1 MRLGCALAMAAV
13 GAFASAV
20 ARAESVESCIS
31 ASTTGQEQRAAGHL
45 SDAAQ
50 QFASCSN
57 SACPAVVRRECMR
70 WAEEVDVVM
79 PTVVFAATD
88 AQGGDKSDVRVIVD
102 GRKLLDRLDGR
113 PLPLDPGAHTVRFE
127 GVGVLTATREIAAR
141 VGEKNRIVSI
151 RLKAAPAPGDGRGA
165 AVPRAV
171 PALAWVLGG
180 VAVAG
185 VGGATVFDVSAIHD
199 VNTLRSSCAPR
210 CSPSDVD
217 SIDHKYAIAAVA
229 FGTGV
234 ILAGIAVFLYIARGE
249 SRPAPAAVVGTQG
262 ASVLSTQ

>member
-1 MRLGCALAMAAV
+1 
-13 GAFASAV
+13 
-20 ARAESVESCIS
+20 
-31 ASTTGQEQRAAGHL
+31 
-45 SDAAQ
+45 
-50 QFASCSN
+50 
-57 SACPAVVRRECMR
+57 MR
-70 WAEEVDVVM
+70 WAEEVDVIM
-79 PTVVFAATD
+79 PTIVFAAID

-141 VGEKNRIVSI
+141 VGEKNRMVSI
-151 RLKAAPAPGDGRGA
+151 RLRAVPPPGDDRGA

-185 VGGATVFDVSAIHD
+185 AGVATVFDVSAIHD
-199 VNTLRSSCAPR
+199 VDTLRGSCAPR

-217 SIDHKYAIAAVA
+217 SINGKYAIAAVA
-229 FGTGV
+229 LGTSV
-234 ILAGIAVFLYIARGE
+234 VLAGVAVFLYLTRGE
-249 SRPAPAAVVGTQG
+249 SRPASTAVLGMGG
-262 ASVLSTQ
+262 ASVLWAQ